1 MLKLYSLTIIFFLS
15 ALRLTAQFDTD
26 YKPVTSTGTLP
37 PDFVTLSSKKYEE
50 AKSKLSSKENK
61 SSRKI
66 KESFLLSTNFAIDDI
81 LLSGKVLFN
90 DELTNYLNGVAD
102 NALVSEPGLRKE
114 LRFYVYKSTAVNA
127 FSTNQGIVL
136 VTTGLL
142 AQLENEAE
150 LAFILCHEAIHY
162 REKHAIQE
170 YVEEDKIQKG
180 RGAYGQLALE
190 ERIVA
195 RCAFSKEEEKE
206 ADQKGLEI
214 FLKSKYSTK
223 HLIGVYD
230 VLKYAYLPFDDIK
243 FDKNFL
249 ENSTMK
255 FPNDFYK
262 TNTQQIDTKDIM
274 DDDPRSTHP
283 SVASRREKTLGGIK
297 DADNTGKSDFLVG
310 EKQFDNIREI
320 SRFEICRLY
329 TLHNH
334 YESGIYT
341 SYLLLKKY
349 PNNLYLKKNVAFCL
363 AGLAQYSNSDK
374 FREIH
379 YDSDSV
385 EGKWQALFYLTYKL
399 DSMKN
404 GALNVVAL
412 AYATKLKNDYPNDN
426 EIEELYKN
434 LMHSLVKVNRL
445 HYDDFST
452 KPYVKH
458 IPAKEDS
465 LEAVAAAAKPD
476 TADYDAPKSKYEKLR
491 AQHVVDVKHAEND
504 SIFTRYAFVDYM
516 GKQWFKEDFAN
527 MEDSTKQITSS
538 SRLIVTFSDDN
549 DSYQRKKIT
558 YWKNRIYTLGINK
571 IVIVDPEFAM
581 VNSRNKEKYKYI
593 ESEEGRVDFTE
604 RLKLNAKRAKLGA
617 EVLNTKNLD
626 AGEAEKLNDVAVMSD
641 YISERLSHEN
651 DVEVPY
657 IERARVKDLAK
668 KYGTGYFM
676 WTGAVAL
683 KNGNRQYTM
692 LYTIIY
698 DVNTDE
704 IKMSTF
710 REIKNRASASLL
722 NSQLYDMLNQVKTP
736 THKKS

>member
-26 YKPVTSTGTLP
+26 YKPVTSTGALP

-465 LEAVAAAAKPD
+465 LEAAVAVKPD

-491 AQHVVDVKHAEND
+491 AQHVLDLKHAEND

>member
-26 YKPVTSTGTLP
+26 YKPVTSTGALP

-465 LEAVAAAAKPD
+465 LEAAVAVKPD

>member
-1 MLKLYSLTIIFFLS
+1 
-15 ALRLTAQFDTD
+15 
-26 YKPVTSTGTLP
+26 
-37 PDFVTLSSKKYEE
+37 
-50 AKSKLSSKENK
+50 
-61 SSRKI
+61 
-66 KESFLLSTNFAIDDI
+66 
-81 LLSGKVLFN
+81 
-90 DELTNYLNGVAD
+90 
-102 NALVSEPGLRKE
+102 
-114 LRFYVYKSTAVNA
+114 
-127 FSTNQGIVL
+127 
-136 VTTGLL
+136 
-142 AQLENEAE
+142 
-150 LAFILCHEAIHY
+150 
-162 REKHAIQE
+162 
-170 YVEEDKIQKG
+170 
-180 RGAYGQLALE
+180 
-190 ERIVA
+190 
-195 RCAFSKEEEKE
+195 
-206 ADQKGLEI
+206 
-214 FLKSKYSTK
+214 
-223 HLIGVYD
+223 
-230 VLKYAYLPFDDIK
+230 
-243 FDKNFL
+243 
-249 ENSTMK
+249 
-255 FPNDFYK
+255 
-262 TNTQQIDTKDIM
+262 
-274 DDDPRSTHP
+274 
-283 SVASRREKTLGGIK
+283 
-297 DADNTGKSDFLVG
+297 
-310 EKQFDNIREI
+310 
-320 SRFEICRLY
+320 
-329 TLHNH
+329 
-334 YESGIYT
+334 
-341 SYLLLKKY
+341 
-349 PNNLYLKKNVAFCL
+349 
-363 AGLAQYSNSDK
+363 
-374 FREIH
+374 
-379 YDSDSV
+379 
-385 EGKWQALFYLTYKL
+385 
-399 DSMKN
+399 
-404 GALNVVAL
+404 
-412 AYATKLKNDYPNDN
+412 
-426 EIEELYKN
+426 
-434 LMHSLVKVNRL
+434 
-445 HYDDFST
+445 
-452 KPYVKH
+452 
-458 IPAKEDS
+458 
-465 LEAVAAAAKPD
+465 
-476 TADYDAPKSKYEKLR
+476 
-491 AQHVVDVKHAEND
+491 VVDVKHAEND

>member
-1 MLKLYSLTIIFFLS
+1 
-15 ALRLTAQFDTD
+15 
-26 YKPVTSTGTLP
+26 
-37 PDFVTLSSKKYEE
+37 
-50 AKSKLSSKENK
+50 
-61 SSRKI
+61 
-66 KESFLLSTNFAIDDI
+66 
-81 LLSGKVLFN
+81 
-90 DELTNYLNGVAD
+90 
-102 NALVSEPGLRKE
+102 
-114 LRFYVYKSTAVNA
+114 
-127 FSTNQGIVL
+127 
-136 VTTGLL
+136 
-142 AQLENEAE
+142 
-150 LAFILCHEAIHY
+150 
-162 REKHAIQE
+162 
-170 YVEEDKIQKG
+170 
-180 RGAYGQLALE
+180 
-190 ERIVA
+190 
-195 RCAFSKEEEKE
+195 
-206 ADQKGLEI
+206 
-214 FLKSKYSTK
+214 
-223 HLIGVYD
+223 
-230 VLKYAYLPFDDIK
+230 
-243 FDKNFL
+243 
-249 ENSTMK
+249 
-255 FPNDFYK
+255 
-262 TNTQQIDTKDIM
+262 
-274 DDDPRSTHP
+274 
-283 SVASRREKTLGGIK
+283 
-297 DADNTGKSDFLVG
+297 
-310 EKQFDNIREI
+310 
-320 SRFEICRLY
+320 
-329 TLHNH
+329 
-334 YESGIYT
+334 
-341 SYLLLKKY
+341 LLKKY

>member
-26 YKPVTSTGTLP
+26 YKPVTSTGALP